1 MKFASSVLVVVLVG
15 VMVVGGIVQSATDA
29 TVTATVTVQNVQMT
43 LSQSSFAYGS
53 ISSNTASS
61 TVGLFA
67 GAGIIATNT
76 GNVASDFD
84 IYGANTGTG
93 KAGNGWDLLGT
104 AGTDEYVH
112 KFCNDTDNDCT
123 LPAGQANYSALTTS
137 PAVLKNTVAGSG
149 TVAFQLQ
156 ITTPNPSTKFTEQ
169 SVPVTVQISA
179 S

>member
-1 MKFASSVLVVVLVG
+1 MWGG
-15 VMVVGGIVQSATDA
+15 VVQSATDA

-43 LSQSSFAYGS
+43 LSQTDFEYGTM
-53 ISSNTASS
+53 SSNTASS

-76 GNVASDFD
+76 GNVNSDFD

-104 AGTDEYVH
+104 AGTDEYIH

-123 LPAGQANYSALTTS
+123 IPTGQANYSALTTS
-137 PAVLKNTVAGSG
+137 PGVLKNVVAGSG

-156 ITTPNPSTKFTEQ
+156 ITTPNPSTKFTVQ